1 MSAAL
6 LADGIDDPPNV
17 RLTRRFRSA
26 RILADFRCNS
36 LASHLPTPT
45 AINTSTYSHT
55 PHSDCPLAATE
66 LEEEAGDTVGED
78 EFRGKEAGSG
88 GERK

>member
-17 RLTRRFRSA
+17 RLTAQFRSA
-26 RILADFRCNS
+26 RILADFRFDS
-36 LASHLPTPT
+36 LASYLSTSTP
-45 AINTSTYSHT
+45 INTSTYSHT

-66 LEEEAGDTVGED
+66 LEEKAGDTVGED

-88 GERK
+88 GECK

>member
-17 RLTRRFRSA
+17 RLAVRFRSA
-26 RILADFRCNS
+26 RILADFRFDS
-36 LASHLPTPT
+36 LASHISSSTP
-45 AINTSTYSHT
+45 INTSTYSRT
-55 PHSDCPLAATE
+55 PHSDCPLSSPE
-66 LEEEAGDTVGED
+66 PEEKAGDPVGED
-78 EFRGKEAGSG
+78 ELRGKEAGSG

>member
-17 RLTRRFRSA
+17 RLAVRFRSG
-26 RILADFRCNS
+26 RSLADFRCNS
-36 LASHLPTPT
+36 LASHLSTSAP
-45 AINTSTYSHT
+45 INTSTYSHT

-66 LEEEAGDTVGED
+66 LEEKAGDTVGED

>member
-17 RLTRRFRSA
+17 RLTVRFRSA
-26 RILADFRCNS
+26 RILADFRFDS
-36 LASHLPTPT
+36 LASHLPAPT

-55 PHSDCPLAATE
+55 PHSDCPLASIK
-66 LEEEAGDTVGED
+66 LEEETGHTVGKD
-78 EFRGKEAGSG
+78 ELRGKEAGSG